1 MFLIIRG
8 ASYLIVHIFFKIF
21 RRVWCVIMISN
32 WNCMFMRLQK
42 FFFEEEKTNQ
52 KNDNFVMVL
61 GDFYFGVPEMK
72 QMF

>member
-1 MFLIIRG
+1 MRHNDFELELYVYEAAKNFFL
-8 ASYLIVHIFFKIF
+8 K
-21 RRVWCVIMISN
+21 
-32 WNCMFMRLQK
+32 K
-42 FFFEEEKTNQ
+42 KKPNQ